1 MNRTKINVLLII
13 SLVFVSSIIIAQYMV
28 SYAVGTTPSRNNVY
42 QITSPSYNP
51 TQAYQLVN
59 SFVLQH
65 PKESITALSII
76 PTYPEHVAATTR
88 NYATFPS
95 SMLIIIVTEK

>member
-1 MNRTKINVLLII
+1 MSRTRINVLLII
-13 SLVFVSSIIIAQYMV
+13 SLVFVVSIITAQYIF
-28 SYAVGTTPSRNNVY
+28 SYAVGATQSKNSVY

-59 SFVLQH
+59 NFVAQH
-65 PKESITALSII
+65 PNKSITALSILPI
-76 PTYPEHVAATTR
+76 YPEHLAPTTKNFATL
-88 NYATFPS
+88 PS